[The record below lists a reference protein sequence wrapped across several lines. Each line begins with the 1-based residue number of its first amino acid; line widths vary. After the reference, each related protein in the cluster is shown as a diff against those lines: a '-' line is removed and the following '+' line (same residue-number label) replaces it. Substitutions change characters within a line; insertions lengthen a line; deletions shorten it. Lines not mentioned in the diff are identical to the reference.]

1 MNLSHLEAQER
12 VVITLYVSLTCG
24 SFNFLHNEFVL
35 APGICFAFLVKILSF
50 LFPIRKGG
58 KIGIQFTFPGTR
70 GGGVGA
76 CLHPPIMQ
84 ARLPKATHSCKAFLL
99 LGFSLNRSEIAA
111 PMVFLKLTLSWF

>member
-76 CLHPPIMQ
+76 CLHPPHHASTAPQ
-84 ARLPKATHSCKAFLL
+84 GHTLL
-99 LGFSLNRSEIAA
+99 QSFFAA
-111 PMVFLKLTLSWF
+111 WLL